1 MKTRQERPSAFFIAE
16 DRASKNLFFSYCP
29 REAFKNFWQESREG
43 RDGLRQRQS
52 QLIDVFFFQLIPL
65 DEGKPIPVE
74 HKADIDKESA
84 KDNTPGCTTEAC
96 SFRDSYEV
104 FKDAGAEVI
113 GVSSDSAAS
122 HEQFAKQH
130 SLPFVLLSDENGAV
144 RKRYGVPTTFGLLPG
159 RVTYIIDKQGIVRN
173 IFSSQFTPEKHISE
187 ALKTIQGL

>member
-1 MKTRQERPSAFFIAE
+1 MSTVNNQTTKGKVQVGDVAPDFTLSDQKGKAVSLKDFVGKSALVLYF
-16 DRASKNLFFSYCP
+16 YP
-29 REAFKNFWQESREG
+29 
-43 RDGLRQRQS
+43 
-52 QLIDVFFFQLIPL
+52 
-65 DEGKPIPVE
+65 
-74 HKADIDKESA
+74 
-84 KDNTPGCTTEAC
+84 KDNSPICTTEAC

-130 SLPFVLLSDENGAV
+130 RLPFTLLSDENGVV
-144 RKRYGVPTTFGLLPG
+144 RKRYGVSATFGLVPG
-159 RVTYIIDKQGIVRN
+159 RVTYVIDKQGIVRN